1 MEGIVLAVMKDS
13 PGLASL
19 VLGAIAIGFALLIRM
34 RKLDLDEIT
43 SIGTLQS
50 QQLTT
55 LQGLVKSLTEELTE
69 ARAQLSEIHAQN
81 LQLKAKV
88 AELENLVIQYQAHPN
103 RPDPPPPADS

>member
-19 VLGAIAIGFALLIRM
+19 VLGAIAIGFAVLIRI

-43 SIGTLQS
+43 SIGALQS
-50 QQLTT
+50 QQLTS
-55 LQGLVKSLTEELTE
+55 LQNLVKSLTEELTE

-88 AELENLVIQYQAHPN
+88 AELENLVIRYQSHSE
-103 RPDPPPPADS
+103 PPPADS